1 MNVIK
6 KERLFYA
13 LLFGGVFVVEV
24 LIALFVRDNFVR
36 PYVGDMLV
44 TVLLCA
50 LLRIF
55 FPEKLPPLP
64 LYVFLFAATVEV
76 AQFFDIVKLLGLE
89 NIGFLSVIIGRTF
102 SFADI
107 ICYAVGSAIFFLLE
121 MVGKRRNN
129 SLKFP

>member
-36 PYVGDMLV
+36 PYVGDVLV

-50 LLRIF
+50 FVRIF
-55 FPEKLPPLP
+55 FPDSIKLLP
-64 LYVFLFAATVEV
+64 LYIFLFAAAVEV

-89 NIGFLSVIIGRTF
+89 KISFLSVIIGRTF

-107 ICYAVGSAIFFLLE
+107 ICYAVGCALFFVAE
-121 MVGKRRNN
+121 RFSNKQFSRRNI
-129 SLKFP
+129 

>member
-1 MNVIK
+1 MK
-6 KERLFYA
+6 SKRMRYA
-13 LLFGGVFVVEV
+13 ACFAVLLIIEIF
-24 LIALFVRDNFVR
+24 IALFVRDNFVR
-36 PYVGDMLV
+36 PYVGDVLV

-50 LLRIF
+50 FVRIF
-55 FPEKLPPLP
+55 FPHSIKLLP
-64 LYVFLFAATVEV
+64 LYVFLFAAAVEV

-89 NIGFLSVIIGRTF
+89 NIGFLSIIIGRTF

-107 ICYAVGSAIFFLLE
+107 ICYAVGSALFFLLE

>member
-24 LIALFVRDNFVR
+24 LIALFVSDNFVR

-50 LLRIF
+50 FVRIF
-55 FPEKLPPLP
+55 FPHSIKLLP
-64 LYVFLFAATVEV
+64 LYVFLFAAAVEV

-89 NIGFLSVIIGRTF
+89 KISFLSVIIGRTF

-107 ICYAVGSAIFFLLE
+107 ICYAVGCALFFVAE
-121 MVGKRRNN
+121 RFFNKQFSRRNI
-129 SLKFP
+129 

>member
-24 LIALFVRDNFVR
+24 LIALFVSDNFVR
-36 PYVGDMLV
+36 PYVGDVLV

-50 LLRIF
+50 FVRIF
-55 FPEKLPPLP
+55 FPDSIKLLP
-64 LYVFLFAATVEV
+64 LYIFLFAAAVEV

-89 NIGFLSVIIGRTF
+89 KISFLSVIIGRTF

-107 ICYAVGSAIFFLLE
+107 ICYAVGCALFFIAE
-121 MVGKRRNN
+121 RFSNKQFSRRNI
-129 SLKFP
+129 

>member
-1 MNVIK
+1 MNAIK

-24 LIALFVRDNFVR
+24 LIALFVRDNFIR

-44 TVLLCA
+44 AVLLCA

-55 FPEKLPPLP
+55 FPEKLPLLP
-64 LYVFLFAATVEV
+64 LYVFLFAAAVEV

-89 NIGFLSVIIGRTF
+89 NISFLSIIIGRTF

-107 ICYAVGSAIFFLLE
+107 ICYAVGCALFFIAE
-121 MVGKRRNN
+121 RFSNKQFSRRNI
-129 SLKFP
+129 

>member
-1 MNVIK
+1 MK
-6 KERLFYA
+6 SKRMRYA
-13 LLFGGVFVVEV
+13 ACFAVLLIIEIF
-24 LIALFVRDNFVR
+24 IALFVRDNFVR

-55 FPEKLPPLP
+55 FPEKLPLLP
-64 LYVFLFAATVEV
+64 LYVFLFAAAVEV

-89 NIGFLSVIIGRTF
+89 NIGFLSIIIGRTF

-107 ICYAVGSAIFFLLE
+107 ICYAVGSALFFLLE
-121 MVGKRRNN
+121 MVGKRRKNF
-129 SLKFP
+129 LKFP

>member
-24 LIALFVRDNFVR
+24 LIALFVSDNFVR
-36 PYVGDMLV
+36 PYVGDVLV

-50 LLRIF
+50 FVRIF
-55 FPEKLPPLP
+55 FPHSIKLLP
-64 LYVFLFAATVEV
+64 LYVFLFAAAVEV
-76 AQFFDIVKLLGLE
+76 AQFFDIVRLLGLE
-89 NIGFLSVIIGRTF
+89 KISFLSVIIGRTF

-107 ICYAVGSAIFFLLE
+107 ICYAVGCLLFFIAE
-121 MVGKRRNN
+121 RFSNKQFSRRNI
-129 SLKFP
+129 

>member
-1 MNVIK
+1 MK
-6 KERLFYA
+6 SKRMRYA
-13 LLFGGVFVVEV
+13 ACFAVLLIIEIF
-24 LIALFVRDNFVR
+24 IALFVRDNFIR

-55 FPEKLPPLP
+55 FPEKLPLLP
-64 LYVFLFAATVEV
+64 LYVFLFAAAVEV

-89 NIGFLSVIIGRTF
+89 NIGFLSIIIGRTF

-107 ICYAVGSAIFFLLE
+107 ICYAVGSALFFLLE

>member
-55 FPEKLPPLP
+55 FPEKLPLLP
-64 LYVFLFAATVEV
+64 LYVFLFAAAVEV
-76 AQFFDIVKLLGLE
+76 AQFFDIVKLLGLD
-89 NIGFLSVIIGRTF
+89 NIGFLSIIIGRTF

-107 ICYAVGSAIFFLLE
+107 ICYAVGCALFFIAE
-121 MVGKRRNN
+121 RFSNKQFSRRNI
-129 SLKFP
+129 